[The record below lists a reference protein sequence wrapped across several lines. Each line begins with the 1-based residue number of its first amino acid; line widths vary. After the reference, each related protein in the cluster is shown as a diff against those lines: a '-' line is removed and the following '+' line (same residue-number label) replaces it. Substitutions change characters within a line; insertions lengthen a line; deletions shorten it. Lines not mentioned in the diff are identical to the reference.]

1 MPFKVS
7 DSTDCMSKN
16 LPPSL
21 VRSFM
26 TLATISN
33 GTSRLLILSNT
44 SPTLTTLPSS
54 SVN

>member
-21 VRSFM
+21 VRSFR

-44 SPTLTTLPSS
+44 SPTLTILPSS